1 MVTVAEID
9 TGKWRG
15 DGALGGRMGV
25 ILGILSL
32 R

>member
-9 TGKWRG
+9 TGKCRG

-25 ILGILSL
+25 ILGI
-32 R
+32 RV